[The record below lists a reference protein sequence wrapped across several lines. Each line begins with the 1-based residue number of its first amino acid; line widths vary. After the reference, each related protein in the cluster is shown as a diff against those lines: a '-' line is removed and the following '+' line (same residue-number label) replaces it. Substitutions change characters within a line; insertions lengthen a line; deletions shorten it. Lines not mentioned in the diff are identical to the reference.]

1 MRTILKNL
9 AKALEGRFEV
19 TAIEQPDGTA
29 VVIRTLNGEWVTE
42 RKFTHRQTANKEL
55 LEIILSDVRHQL
67 MRSRAG
73 HPYPMATP
81 ASPLQPVDGRALFSE
96 STAQLA
102 LTPGPALD
110 SR

>member
-19 TAIEQPDGTA
+19 TAIEHPDGTA
-29 VVIRTLNGEWVTE
+29 VVIRTMSGEWVTE

-67 MRSRAG
+67 MRARNDHAHSISAA
-73 HPYPMATP
+73 AT
-81 ASPLQPVDGRALFSE
+81 PLQPVDGRALFPE
-96 STAQLA
+96 SGAQLA
-102 LTPGPALD
+102 MTPGAVLD

>member
-1 MRTILKNL
+1 MRTILQNL

-67 MRSRAG
+67 MQAEAGLGSRLGA
-73 HPYPMATP
+73 PAT
-81 ASPLQPVDGRALFSE
+81 PLQPVDGRALFPE
-96 STAQLA
+96 STTQLA
-102 LTPGPALD
+102 MTPGPALD